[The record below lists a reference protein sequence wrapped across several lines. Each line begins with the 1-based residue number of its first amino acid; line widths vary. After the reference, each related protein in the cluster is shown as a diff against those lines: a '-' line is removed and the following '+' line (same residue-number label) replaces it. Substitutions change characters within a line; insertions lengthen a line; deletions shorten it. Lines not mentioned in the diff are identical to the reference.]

1 MARRASAE
9 DALLALQRES
19 ATEDTMTR
27 GFRFLRVFLLC
38 GAVTAMMCLLS
49 TPVNAQGGGEKIYK
63 AKCASC
69 HGPDGMGATA
79 AGKAT
84 KARDFCS
91 EEVKKE
97 TDEDWTSVIMKGKNK
112 MPAYDKKITD
122 AEVRDVVA
130 YIRGLCKK

>member
-1 MARRASAE
+1 MTGKFDSLKM
-9 DALLALQRES
+9 LLF
-19 ATEDTMTR
+19 
-27 GFRFLRVFLLC
+27 G
-38 GAVTAMMCLLS
+38 GAVLTALCFLS
-49 TPVNAQGGGEKIYK
+49 APANAQGNGEKVYK

-69 HGPDGMGATA
+69 HGPDGVGATP

-97 TDEDWTSVIMKGKNK
+97 TDEEWTAIIVKGKNK
-112 MPAYDKKITD
+112 MPSYDKKATD
-122 AEVRDVVA
+122 AEIKDVVA

>member
-1 MARRASAE
+1 MKRSFGFLKVLLLSGGLLVMMS
-9 DALLALQRES
+9 LLATS
-19 ATEDTMTR
+19 AHAQD
-27 GFRFLRVFLLC
+27 G
-38 GAVTAMMCLLS
+38 GAAV
-49 TPVNAQGGGEKIYK
+49 YK

-69 HGPDGMGATA
+69 HGPDGVGATA

-91 EEVKKE
+91 EDVKKE
-97 TDEDWTSVIMKGKNK
+97 TDAEWTAIIAKGKNK

-122 AEVRDVVA
+122 AEIKDVVA

>member
-1 MARRASAE
+1 MMSLLTTSAHAQ
-9 DALLALQRES
+9 D
-19 ATEDTMTR
+19 
-27 GFRFLRVFLLC
+27 G
-38 GAVTAMMCLLS
+38 GAAV
-49 TPVNAQGGGEKIYK
+49 YK

-69 HGPDGMGATA
+69 HGPDGVGATA

-91 EEVKKE
+91 EDVKKE
-97 TDEDWTSVIMKGKNK
+97 TDAEWTAIIAKGKNK

-122 AEVRDVVA
+122 AEIKDVVA

>member
-1 MARRASAE
+1 MSGRF
-9 DALLALQRES
+9 
-19 ATEDTMTR
+19 
-27 GFRFLRVFLLC
+27 GFLKIFLLC
-38 GAVTAMMCLLS
+38 GAVFPVLCLLS
-49 TPVNAQGGGEKIYK
+49 TPAFAQGDGEKVYK

-69 HGPDGMGATA
+69 HGPGGTGATP

-97 TDEDWTSVIMKGKNK
+97 TDEEWAAIIVKGKNK

-122 AEVRDVVA
+122 AEVKDVVA

>member
-1 MARRASAE
+1 MMKGSFGFLK
-9 DALLALQRES
+9 LL
-19 ATEDTMTR
+19 
-27 GFRFLRVFLLC
+27 LLS
-38 GAVTAMMCLLS
+38 GVLAAMMCLLS
-49 TPVNAQGGGEKIYK
+49 APANAQGGGEAVYK

-69 HGPDGMGATA
+69 HGPDGAGATP

-97 TDEDWTSVIMKGKNK
+97 TDAEWTAIIVKGKNK
-112 MPAYDKKITD
+112 MPSYDKKVTD
-122 AEVRDVVA
+122 AEIKDVVA